1 MTNDSAP
8 DDAGAPVS
16 SEALLAR
23 ALGCKANCH
32 FCDRASEDHDG
43 EHGELF
49 CGTVCTDGKAG
60 DETYLEDAGIDLDAE
75 KPCWVPDFWKVPG
88 HDFHNMIG
96 DDCDPT
102 AAMQAFKEHVERLRA
117 NVALTGRDGRQPKA
131 DARPDPVERL
141 DPRGP
146 RSGPLGQGAERSER
160 HDPAREA
167 GRIARNQGLAP
178 QGETDAK

>member
-1 MTNDSAP
+1 MTTDTTPTA
-8 DDAGAPVS
+8 AGAPVS

-23 ALGCKANCH
+23 SLGCKANCH

-102 AAMQAFKEHVERLRA
+102 AAMQAFKDHVERLKA
-117 NVALTGRDGRQPKA
+117 NIV
-131 DARPDPVERL
+131 
-141 DPRGP
+141 
-146 RSGPLGQGAERSER
+146 RSDSGGKDVSHE
-160 HDPAREA
+160 
-167 GRIARNQGLAP
+167 
-178 QGETDAK
+178 